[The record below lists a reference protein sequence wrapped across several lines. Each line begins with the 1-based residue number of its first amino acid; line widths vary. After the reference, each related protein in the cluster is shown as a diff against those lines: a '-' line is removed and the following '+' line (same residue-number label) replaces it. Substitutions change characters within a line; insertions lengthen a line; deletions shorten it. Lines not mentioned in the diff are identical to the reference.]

1 MKLLLITTFFCCLLI
16 FGIQF
21 YLYFKIRKN
30 QSEFNVQLLL
40 VKLLPLFLVGLG
52 VIFHFLPH
60 FNLPLIGGVSI
71 FEIGQHVNLNLDN
84 SFAYKFFSIW
94 ATFGLMLSSM
104 FFHFVFKVGLKSKLI
119 FAMDIVIG
127 LYSAILGIL
136 IITQL
141 NSLIGEIKQSFL
153 GDLFNLSLAYG
164 LYGVASI
171 GFLFLIVIFFQNK
184 LFTVKRN
191 VPIDAAKLRE
201 LKQLLDEGV
210 LTKEEFEKQK
220 QTLLK

>member
-30 QSEFNVQLLL
+30 QSEFGLQLLL

-60 FNLPLIGGVSI
+60 FNLPLVGGVSI
-71 FEIGQHVNLNLDN
+71 FEIGQHVELNLDD
-84 SFAYKFFSIW
+84 SFGYKLFSIW

-104 FFHFVFKVGLKSKLI
+104 FFHVVFKVGVKSKLI
-119 FAMDIVIG
+119 FVIDIVIG
-127 LYSAILGIL
+127 LYSSILGIL

-141 NSLIGEIKQSFL
+141 NSLIDEIKESFL

-164 LYGVASI
+164 LYGIASI
-171 GFLFLIVIFFQNK
+171 GFLFVIAIFFQKK
-184 LFTVKRN
+184 LSIAKRII
-191 VPIDAAKLRE
+191 PIDAAKLRE

-210 LTKEEFEKQK
+210 LTKEEFDMQKEKF
-220 QTLLK
+220 LN